1 LFRLSDGAAARA
13 ARTKMAR
20 PPLLHLHCGMRR
32 RHCGAARRISF
43 FDAHS
48 HFVAPAC
55 RNDLLL
61 LDLTSPR

>member
-1 LFRLSDGAAARA
+1 
-13 ARTKMAR
+13 MAR

>member
-1 LFRLSDGAAARA
+1 LFRLSDGGRCARGQNEDGSVSI
-13 ARTKMAR
+13 
-20 PPLLHLHCGMRR
+20 HLHCGMRH

-48 HFVAPAC
+48 HCVTPAC

-61 LDLTSPR
+61 LDLTSPQ